1 MRVTLAEGMHHQV
14 KRMVGAC
21 GGAVVG
27 LARTAV
33 GPVQL
38 GALAPGAA
46 RPVTDA
52 ELAAIARAIP
62 LSLRGGATRKAHKA
76 DPMRPC
82 ERSIRARKANNRGVV

>member
-33 GPVQL
+33 GPVEL

-46 RPVTDA
+46 RPVTDD

-62 LSLRGGATRKAHKA
+62 LSLRGSAARKAHEPDA
-76 DPMRPC
+76 GRPC
-82 ERSIRARKANNRGVV
+82 ERSIRARKAKNRGVV